1 MEDKSDIM
9 AVARAFMRSRIILT
23 AAELD
28 LFTIIQDSPSSAEKM
43 AEKLGLDP
51 RALAR
56 VMECLATFGLLNK
69 DTNEY
74 SLTDQGALLSSKH
87 PASSLPMLLHMSR
100 LWVNWS
106 DLTGIVQ
113 KKIGSGHSPSM
124 PLDRDSRQVFIG
136 AMHVV
141 GRTLS
146 EDIAVDLDLSGY
158 RKLLDIGGGSGTYT
172 IALLRRNPEMKAIL
186 FDLKEV
192 IEMARERLSS
202 EGLLDRA
209 ELIAGDFYADE
220 LPGGSELALLSAIIH
235 QNSREQNVELF
246 KKTFRALVP
255 GGAILV
261 RDHIMNEQ
269 RTWPPEGAMF
279 AINMLVN
286 TAGGDTYT
294 FLEVE
299 QDLRNAGFKHVKLV
313 RSGEKMDS
321 IVKAE
326 KPK

>member
-1 MEDKSDIM
+1 
-9 AVARAFMRSRIILT
+9 
-23 AAELD
+23 
-28 LFTIIQDSPSSAEKM
+28 
-43 AEKLGLDP
+43 
-51 RALAR
+51 
-56 VMECLATFGLLNK
+56 
-69 DTNEY
+69 
-74 SLTDQGALLSSKH
+74 
-87 PASSLPMLLHMSR
+87 
-100 LWVNWS
+100 
-106 DLTGIVQ
+106 
-113 KKIGSGHSPSM
+113 
-124 PLDRDSRQVFIG
+124 
-136 AMHVV
+136 MHVI

-146 EDIAVDLDLSGY
+146 EEITADLDLSSYGF
-158 RKLLDIGGGSGTYT
+158 RKLLDVGGGSGTYT
-172 IALLRRNPEMKAIL
+172 IAFLKSNPQMTAVL
-186 FDLKEV
+186 FDLKQV

-202 EGLLDRA
+202 EGFLDRT

-220 LPGGSELALLSAIIH
+220 LPGGCDLALLSAIIH

-246 KKTFRALVP
+246 KKAYRALVP
-255 GGAILV
+255 GGVLMI

-299 QDLRNAGFKHVKLV
+299 QDLREAGFKHVKLL

-321 IVKAE
+321 VVGTV